1 MDAFNALKQ
10 ADEVRTFPNIDMP
23 APLHKPNA
31 RATARLRATEK
42 VRLLPEL
49 LSAARTTHMFTLN
62 ITAQKLVLQQLIR
75 TKEGNCDASRLIENK
90 ED

>member
-23 APLHKPNA
+23 TPLHKPNA

-42 VRLLPEL
+42 VRLLHEL
-49 LSAARTTHMFTLN
+49 LLLTRKTHMFTLN
-62 ITAQKLVLQQLIR
+62 NHS
-75 TKEGNCDASRLIENK
+75 TKACFTTTRQDQRGQR
-90 ED
+90 